1 MVIVENHRGGHAS
14 GAEHAAS
21 GGDEDR
27 TLEALDALVVVLDKL
42 SDDHRRL
49 SGMVQELRRA
59 RAGGQ
64 AWKDVIFD
72 EGEPGSMQLLSEMLG
87 YLSKASGSLRKELVE
102 ELRQEGV
109 SIPAIARLLGV
120 THQRISNL
128 LRRKSY

>member
-1 MVIVENHRGGHAS
+1 MVIVEHHRGEHAN
-14 GAEHAAS
+14 GAERAAPA
-21 GGDEDR
+21 GDADR
-27 TLEALDALVVVLDKL
+27 TLDALDALVAVLDKL
-42 SDDHRRL
+42 ADDHRRL
-49 SGMVQELRRA
+49 SGMVQDLRRA
-59 RAGGQ
+59 RAGGL
-64 AWKDVIFD
+64 AWKDAVLD